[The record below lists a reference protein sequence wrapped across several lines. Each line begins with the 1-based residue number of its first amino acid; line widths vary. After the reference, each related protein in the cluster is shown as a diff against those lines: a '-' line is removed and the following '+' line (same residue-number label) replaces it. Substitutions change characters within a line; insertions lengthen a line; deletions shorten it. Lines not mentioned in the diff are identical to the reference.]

1 MQMICVHSRKPKFG
15 LQMRNLINRL
25 DAICHPFPGTHVLG
39 GVGSLLLIAAL
50 IAWPTVGETGNQPDK
65 TMPIPALS
73 MLTGVTNE
81 RVVPNI
87 RFDVR
92 TERVQSGDSLSRL
105 FNRQNLKPQL
115 LHKLTQAEKGD
126 NRVSRL
132 NVGQTVEFRYTSDNS
147 LVELSIIQSPFHQT
161 VAIHSE
167 SGWNIEQRHR
177 EPEIYIEQAQA
188 TIDSSLFLA
197 GARAGLP
204 DNLIMEL
211 ADIYGH
217 LIDFVYEIREGD
229 RFIVTFEK
237 RYLDGEFVEYGNI
250 LAAEF
255 VNSGESFLAVRYTDS
270 QGDIGYYDQNGV
282 SLRKAFLRAPL
293 NFRRISSNFK
303 PTRKH
308 PILGKMR
315 AHKGT
320 DYAASSGTPIYAA
333 GDGKIFFRGTKGG
346 YGRTVIIKHGNSI
359 ETRYAHLSRYG
370 KYKSGQKV
378 KQGQVIGYVGM
389 SGLATGP
396 HLHYEFIVSG
406 VHRNPRTILD
416 KLPKAKTLPKA
427 EINRFERI
435 AEPLISS
442 IEAQRSYAELAFQNV
457 TQP

>member
-1 MQMICVHSRKPKFG
+1 MQMICVHSLKPKFG
-15 LQMRNLINRL
+15 IRMRNFINRL

-39 GVGSLLLIAAL
+39 VVGSLLLIGTL
-50 IAWPTVGETGNQPDK
+50 ISWPTVGETGDQPDK

-81 RVVPNI
+81 RVVPNN

-92 TERVQSGDSLSRL
+92 TERVQNGDSLSRL

-115 LHKLTQAEKGD
+115 LHTLTQAETGG
-126 NRVSRL
+126 NRVSQL
-132 NVGQTVEFRYTSDNS
+132 NAGQTVEFRYTSDNS
-147 LVELSIIQSPFHQT
+147 LAELAIIQSPFHQT

-167 SGWNIEQRHR
+167 AGWNIEQRHR

-188 TIDSSLFLA
+188 TINNSLFLA

-237 RYLDGEFVEYGNI
+237 RYLDGEFIEYGNI

-255 VNSGESFLAVRYTDS
+255 VNAGESFLAVRYTDS
-270 QGDIGYYDQNGV
+270 QGDTGYYDENGV

-303 PTRKH
+303 LARKH

-320 DYAASSGTPIYAA
+320 DYAASAGTPIYAA
-333 GDGKIFFRGTKGG
+333 GDGKISFRGTKGG

-370 KYKSGQKV
+370 KYKPGQKV

-389 SGLATGP
+389 TGLATGP

-427 EINRFERI
+427 EIARFERI
-435 AEPLISS
+435 AEPLIASLG
-442 IEAQRSYAELAFQNV
+442 AQRSHAELAFQNV

>member
-1 MQMICVHSRKPKFG
+1 VVS
-15 LQMRNLINRL
+15 
-25 DAICHPFPGTHVLG
+25 
-39 GVGSLLLIAAL
+39 SLLFISAL
-50 IAWPTVGETGNQPDK
+50 VAWPTTGETGSQPDR

-73 MLTGVTNE
+73 MSIGAIKE
-81 RVVPNI
+81 RIAPAN
-87 RFDVR
+87 RFNVR
-92 TERVQSGDSLSRL
+92 SERVQDGDSLSRL
-105 FNRQNLKPQL
+105 FSRQNLKPQL
-115 LHKLTQAEKGD
+115 LHSLMQSEKGED
-126 NRVSRL
+126 RVFRL
-132 NVGQTVEFRYTSDNS
+132 KVGQSVEFRYNNDSS
-147 LVELSIIQSPFHQT
+147 LAELAVIQSPFHQT
-161 VAIHSE
+161 VAVYSE
-167 SGWNIEQRHR
+167 SGWSIEQRHR

-217 LIDFVYEIREGD
+217 VIDFVYEIREGD
-229 RFIVTFEK
+229 QFIVTFEK
-237 RYLDGEFVEYGNI
+237 RYLDGEFIEYGNI

-255 VNSGESFLAVRYTDS
+255 VNSGEAFLAIRYTDS
-270 QGDIGYYDQNGV
+270 QGDTGYYDENGV

-303 PTRKH
+303 LARKH

-333 GDGKIFFRGTKGG
+333 GDGKITFSGTKGG

-370 KYKSGQKV
+370 KYKPGQKV

-389 SGLATGP
+389 SGLTTGP

-427 EINRFERI
+427 EIAQFERV
-435 AEPLISS
+435 AEPLIASLG
-442 IEAQRSYAELAFQNV
+442 AQRSHAELAFQNV

>member
-1 MQMICVHSRKPKFG
+1 MSIGAIKERIAPA
-15 LQMRNLINRL
+15 NR
-25 DAICHPFPGTHVLG
+25 F
-39 GVGSLLLIAAL
+39 
-50 IAWPTVGETGNQPDK
+50 N
-65 TMPIPALS
+65 
-73 MLTGVTNE
+73 
-81 RVVPNI
+81 
-87 RFDVR
+87 VR
-92 TERVQSGDSLSRL
+92 SERVQDGDSLSRL
-105 FNRQNLKPQL
+105 FSRQNLKPQL
-115 LHKLTQAEKGD
+115 LHSLMQSEKGED
-126 NRVSRL
+126 RVFRL
-132 NVGQTVEFRYTSDNS
+132 KVGQSVEFRYNNDSS
-147 LVELSIIQSPFHQT
+147 LAELAVIQSPFHQT
-161 VAIHSE
+161 VAVYSE
-167 SGWNIEQRHR
+167 SGWSIEQRHR

-217 LIDFVYEIREGD
+217 VIDFVYEIREGD
-229 RFIVTFEK
+229 QFIVTFEK
-237 RYLDGEFVEYGNI
+237 RYLDGEFIEYGNI

-255 VNSGESFLAVRYTDS
+255 VNSGEAFLAIRYTDS
-270 QGDIGYYDQNGV
+270 QGDTGYYDENGV

-303 PTRKH
+303 LARKH

-333 GDGKIFFRGTKGG
+333 GDGKITFSGTKGG

-370 KYKSGQKV
+370 KYKPGQKV

-389 SGLATGP
+389 SGLTTGP

-427 EINRFERI
+427 EIAQFERV
-435 AEPLISS
+435 AEPLIASLG
-442 IEAQRSYAELAFQNV
+442 AQRSHAELAFQNV

>member
-1 MQMICVHSRKPKFG
+1 
-15 LQMRNLINRL
+15 MRNLINRL

-39 GVGSLLLIAAL
+39 VVGSLLFIGAL
-50 IAWPTVGETGNQPDK
+50 AVWPAVGETGDQPDK
-65 TMPIPALS
+65 AMPIPALS
-73 MLTGVTNE
+73 SVSEEVKQTIPPINRLEVK
-81 RVVPNI
+81 
-87 RFDVR
+87 
-92 TERVQSGDSLSRL
+92 TEQVENGDSLSRL
-105 FNRQNLKPQL
+105 FSRQNLKPQL
-115 LHKLTQAEKGD
+115 LHSLTLAEKGD

-132 NVGQTVEFRYTSDNS
+132 KVGQTIEFRYHSDNS
-147 LVELSIIQSPFHQT
+147 LKELAVIQSPFHQT
-161 VAIHSE
+161 VAIYDNDA
-167 SGWNIEQRHR
+167 WKIEQRHR
-177 EPEIYIEQAQA
+177 DPEIYIEQAQA

-217 LIDFVYEIREGD
+217 VIDFVYEIREDD
-229 RFIVTFEK
+229 RFTVTFEK
-237 RYLDGEFVEYGNI
+237 RYLDGEFIEYGNI

-270 QGDIGYYDQNGV
+270 QGDTGYYDESGV

-303 PTRKH
+303 LARKH
-308 PILGKMR
+308 PILGRMR

-320 DYAASSGTPIYAA
+320 DYAASTGTPIYAA
-333 GDGKIFFRGTKGG
+333 GDGKITFRGTKGG

-370 KYKSGQKV
+370 RYKRGQKV

-416 KLPKAKTLPKA
+416 KLPKAKTLPKS
-427 EINRFERI
+427 EIARFESI
-435 AEPLISS
+435 AKPLIASLG
-442 IEAQRSYAELAFQNV
+442 AQQGRAELAFQNI